1 MSVNILADFKENG
14 IDKNEPH
21 IVLFTDNELL
31 AGQIVKEKLEQQGC
45 KVESLIVVEGQWTV
59 EQLHDMANY
68 GKDIHKVKSHL
79 LYVSPEMAAYL
90 DKLKDNPEEV
100 ERLKRDVQNRMS
112 MARNQDLLP
121 VNQNIGC

>member
-79 LYVSPEMAAYL
+79 LYVSPEMA
-90 DKLKDNPEEV
+90 
-100 ERLKRDVQNRMS
+100 
-112 MARNQDLLP
+112 LLTF
-121 VNQNIGC
+121 VFTFCQ